1 MKDLQS
7 LDKDFGFFSKG
18 NWKSWRLRNQ
28 RNDAIR
34 FVFKSISKAVPW
46 RMGVRSGGRKTTS
59 NALVVI
65 KVRNDNFEDRTW
77 FAD

>member
-7 LDKDFGFFSKG
+7 HGKDFGFFSKG
-18 NWKSWRLRNQ
+18 NWKSWRLWNQ

-34 FVFKSISKAVPW
+34 FVFKSIRKAVPW
-46 RMGVRSGGRKTTS
+46 RMGVRSGSRKTTS

-65 KVRNDNFEDRTW
+65 KVRNDNFEARTW